1 MKKKL
6 QKKEPIR
13 SFQSKAPDWIISIY
27 NTVQSALNLVLE
39 NKTYRDKLIKVD
51 LTRTINGKKQ
61 KISHGTLWKEIQAI
75 IGNPLKDKINNAA
88 WYNRIMMTN
97 IIFLL
102 ESRQEQIKVAQILKE
117 NNNVINQD
125 LRAKLTA
132 EGLYPSNAE
141 LQNLVKSKDIPVLS
155 KHVVLKLDYAFADKQ
170 MFYLDNDLNCHIQ
183 VLSKKEAKKQGVSG
197 WKMFQIYIPTYIRKE
212 NLIKVCKP
220 MFVYS
225 KKRDQMI
232 CQIPY
237 QVVAESHP
245 EFQNTLGID
254 MGKVKPY
261 SATVLYRNSNYSQEY
276 EPSNRLDYLNTK
288 LSRLNKHIKRVF
300 NKMKRAKKY
309 YNLNHYKQELRYID
323 YAGSRE
329 KRTRLKVQ
337 IEWLMAE
344 EIVDIAYKHQC
355 KEIHL
360 ENLTWV
366 NNKGGK
372 WDFSSI
378 AQHVNYVAE
387 LKGIKVVLV
396 PAKNTS
402 KEHPVTKELG
412 KAVGRDIV
420 FEDGQRVD
428 RDQLAGLNI
437 ALKKSG
443 QKVKRLYKRKAVQT
457 HRRSRR
463 KQNYLFKQSVLKS
476 QKDAQIV
483 AFLYDRALNILALVS
498 EPESICSLDN
508 NLAKRGFLKLDR
520 KIAYQNLSL

>member
-6 QKKEPIR
+6 QNKEPIR
-13 SFQSKAPDWIISIY
+13 SFQSKAPDWIIPIY
-27 NTVQSALNLVLE
+27 NTVQSALNSVLE

-61 KISHGTLWKEIQAI
+61 KIARGTLWKEIQAI

-117 NNNVINQD
+117 NNNIINQD

-141 LQNLVKSKDIPVLS
+141 LQNLVRSNDISKLP
-155 KHVVLKLDYAFADKQ
+155 KHVGLKLDYAFADKQ
-170 MFYLDNDLNCHIQ
+170 MFYLDNNFNCHIQ
-183 VLSKKEAKKQGVSG
+183 VLSKKEAKKQDVRG

-225 KKRDQMI
+225 KKMEQMI
-232 CQIPY
+232 CQVPY

-245 EFQNTLGID
+245 EFQNILGID

-261 SATVLYRNSNYSQEY
+261 SATVLYRNSNYSEEY
-276 EPSNRLDYLNTK
+276 KPSNRLDYLNSK

-300 NKMKRAKKY
+300 NKIKRAKKY
-309 YNLNHYKQELRYID
+309 YNLNHYRQELRYID

-355 KEIHL
+355 KEIKM

-387 LKGIKVVLV
+387 LKGIKVILV
-396 PAKNTS
+396 NAKNTS
-402 KEHPVTKELG
+402 TEHPVTKELG
-412 KAVGRDIV
+412 KEVGRDIV
-420 FEDGQRVD
+420 FKDGQRVD
-428 RDQLAGLNI
+428 RDQLASLNI
-437 ALKKSG
+437 ALKKSN
-443 QKVKRLYKRKAVQT
+443 QTVKHLYNRKAVQT
-457 HRRSRR
+457 HRKSRR
-463 KQNYLFKQSVLKS
+463 KQNYLFKQSVLKF

-483 AFLYDRALNILALVS
+483 AFLYDKAENTLALVS
-498 EPESICSLDN
+498 EPESMCSLDN
-508 NLAKRGFLKLDR
+508 NLAKRGFLKLNR
-520 KIAYQNLSL
+520 QITYQNLSL